1 MDARVWHPFLGLNLG
16 CTAYWPGDFTRATQ
30 CLRASVSPS
39 ANWGVGAPW
48 HRGDRPQGCGALG
61 TEGELMGGMWL
72 SCQRCLR
79 WDPDWKVGQTPAA
92 QDRGHVG
99 LAGFRGSELAGSP
112 RVLGPGVLVLR
123 GSILQVR
130 GCTGARRRPCF
141 RNSGSFGLNFFLS
154 SDCGPGAS
162 LQEPHEKRD
171 VIPIRQM
178 RALRLR
184 EVK

>member
-1 MDARVWHPFLGLNLG
+1 MPSSVSFPICELG
-16 CTAYWPGDFTRATQ
+16 CGSPVAQGRPSPG
-30 CLRASVSPS
+30 VWS
-39 ANWGVGAPW
+39 AG
-48 HRGDRPQGCGALG
+48 HRGRADGRDVAVTSEVP
-61 TEGELMGGMWL
+61 
-72 SCQRCLR
+72 R

-162 LQEPHEKRD
+162 LEALLLLQEPHEKRD
-171 VIPIRQM
+171 VIP
-178 RALRLR
+178 
-184 EVK
+184 V